1 MNLATVLIAFLGFYF
16 LGRRIAEKLPLHFDD
31 GGEAFIVASALGCFA
46 VSYITALLCFLHL
59 VYPAVFWLLLAAVFV
74 FCFPKEPFRQPAYL
88 PSIENLRRGL
98 ASLFSGSGF
107 FRFNVAILVL
117 LFFVSLSLAQL
128 PPTRTDAL
136 VYHLALPKAY
146 LENHGLVH
154 LPNNIYSFFPHFVE
168 MVYLFFLALG
178 GEGAAVLSGWA
189 LSLLLLFALSYY
201 FRQNFGKRLAYL
213 PAILIFS
220 TPTFLEVASSA
231 YIDVPLG
238 TFVFMAFYCWD
249 RWRTTQKDPW
259 LWLMVAF
266 TGATVATKLTAV
278 VVLPLAFLGVA
289 LQGRKRLDSSWIM
302 PRLGILVLGV
312 ALCMLPWWARNLYFS
327 GNPFAPFF
335 IHIFGGEGGVN
346 WDPGRTYL
354 LQQLKFGFGSGL
366 KEFLLLPIHLTF
378 FSQKG
383 FPYYD
388 GYIGYLWLAL
398 LPCAYWA
405 LPRKSDSADYRNR
418 ILSLIFVFA
427 VLFAF
432 WFISFQRIRYLTLL
446 FPFLALLL
454 ACGFQRM
461 PAFLPFGGKIGGGF
475 DWKRFVRRLAALA
488 LLANLVLILNFWAEF
503 KPLPFLFK
511 METREAYLT
520 RRIPEYRTY
529 QAFNRTLKKN
539 DKALFVFMRNFGY
552 YCDRPFYSDSF
563 FEGHTLRKIL
573 ASSRTATEVAQQLRR
588 LGITHLMYNANL
600 LLDMNSNLPPEQQ
613 RVLAELLDQRTKRI
627 FQDGHFYLLRLVF
640 S

>member
-1 MNLATVLIAFLGFYF
+1 MSLAIVLVAFPGFYF
-16 LGRRIAEKLPLHFDD
+16 LGRRIAEKLSLRFAD
-31 GGEAFIVASALGCFA
+31 GQEAIIVASALGCFA
-46 VSYITALLCFLHL
+46 VSYLTALVCFLHL
-59 VYPAVFWLLLAAVFV
+59 VYPAIFWLLLIGIFV
-74 FCFPKEPFRQPAYL
+74 FCFPREWLQPPAK
-88 PSIENLRRGL
+88 STSAQSLRRDFK
-98 ASLFSGSGF
+98 SLFEGDGF
-107 FRFNVAILVL
+107 FRFNVAILGL
-117 LFFVSLSLAQL
+117 LVFISLTLALL

-136 VYHLALPKAY
+136 VYHLAVPKAY

-154 LPNNIYSFFPHFVE
+154 LPNNIYSFFPHFIE
-168 MVYLFFLALG
+168 MIYLFFLGLG

-189 LSLLLLFALSYY
+189 LSLLLLCALSYY
-201 FRQNFGKRLAYL
+201 FQQFLGKGRAIL
-213 PAILIFS
+213 PAVLIFS
-220 TPTFLEVASSA
+220 TPTFLEVGSSA

-238 TFVFMAFYCWD
+238 TFIFMAFYCWD
-249 RWRTTQKDPW
+249 RWRTTLKDPW

-266 TGATVATKLTAV
+266 TGAATASKLTAV
-278 VVLPLAFLGVA
+278 IILPLAFLGVA
-289 LQGRKRLDSSWIM
+289 LQGRNRLDSTWIM

-312 ALCMLPWWARNLYFS
+312 ALCMSPWWTRNLYYS

-346 WDPGRTYL
+346 WDPGRTHL
-354 LQQLKFGFGSGL
+354 LQQLKFGFGNGF
-366 KEFLLLPIHLTF
+366 KEFLLMPIHLTF

-388 GYIGYLWLAL
+388 GVIGYLWLVL

-405 LPRKSDSADYRNR
+405 LPKKTDSVEYRNR
-418 ILSLIFVFA
+418 ILSLFVAFA

-432 WFISFQRIRYLTLL
+432 WFISFQRIRYLTIL

-461 PAFLPFGGKIGGGF
+461 PTRLSLGGKLEDGF
-475 DWKRFVRRLAALA
+475 SLKRWTYRLAALA
-488 LLANLVLILNFWAEF
+488 LLGNLVLILNFWTEL

-511 METREAYLT
+511 TETREAYLT

-529 QAFNRTLKKN
+529 QAFNQTLKKN

-563 FEGHTLRKIL
+563 FEGHTIQRIL
-573 ASSRTATEVAQQLRR
+573 ASSSAATDVVQQLRR
-588 LGITHLMYNANL
+588 LGITHLMYNATL
-600 LLDMNSNLPPEQQ
+600 LRSMASNLPPEQQ
-613 RVLAELLDQRTKRI
+613 RVLAEFLDKHTKRE
-627 FQDGHFYLLRLVF
+627 FRDGRFYLLRLVF
-640 S
+640 N